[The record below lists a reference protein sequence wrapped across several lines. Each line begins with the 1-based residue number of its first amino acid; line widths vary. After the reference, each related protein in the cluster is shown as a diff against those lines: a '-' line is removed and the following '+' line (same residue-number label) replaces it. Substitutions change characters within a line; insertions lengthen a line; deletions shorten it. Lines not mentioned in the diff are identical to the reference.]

1 MAKENIKYFI
11 IEKNNYS
18 NLGILKF
25 SIYEKTMF
33 DLTTATRK
41 LLALD
46 ELNTDRKNTS
56 YHLQEVDSSLVPLM
70 LTEEMEVKSNGATTG
85 V

>member
-1 MAKENIKYFI
+1 MSKENKKYFI
-11 IEKNNYS
+11 IEKQNYS
-18 NLGILKF
+18 NIGILKF

-56 YHLQEVDSSLVPLM
+56 YHLQEVDQGLVPLM
-70 LTEEMEVKSNGATTG
+70 LTEEVEVKSNGATTG

>member
-1 MAKENIKYFI
+1 MSKENKKYFI
-11 IEKNNYS
+11 IENNNYS

-56 YHLQEVDSSLVPLM
+56 YHLQEVDPGLVPLM
-70 LTEEMEVKSNGATTG
+70 LTEELEVKSNGATTG

>member
-1 MAKENIKYFI
+1 MSKENKKYFI

-46 ELNTDRKNTS
+46 ELNTDKENTS
-56 YHLQEVDSSLVPLM
+56 YHLQEVDPGLVPLM
-70 LTEEMEVKSNGATTG
+70 LTEEMEGKSNGATAG

>member
-1 MAKENIKYFI
+1 MSKDNKKYFI

-56 YHLQEVDSSLVPLM
+56 YHLQEVDPGLVPLM

>member
-1 MAKENIKYFI
+1 MSKDNKKYFI

-56 YHLQEVDSSLVPLM
+56 YHLQEVDSGLVPLM
-70 LTEEMEVKSNGATTG
+70 LTEEVEVKSNGATTG

>member
-1 MAKENIKYFI
+1 MSKENKKYFI
-11 IEKNNYS
+11 IEKQNYS
-18 NLGILKF
+18 NIGILKF

-46 ELNTDRKNTS
+46 ELNADRKNTS
-56 YHLQEVDSSLVPLM
+56 YHLQEVDQGLVPLM
-70 LTEEMEVKSNGATTG
+70 LTEEVEVKSNGATTG

>member
-1 MAKENIKYFI
+1 MSKENKKYFI
-11 IEKNNYS
+11 IEKGNYS
-18 NLGILKF
+18 NIGILKF

-33 DLTTATRK
+33 DLNTATRK

-46 ELNTDRKNTS
+46 ELNIDRKNTS
-56 YHLQEVDSSLVPLM
+56 YHLQVVDSSLVPLM

>member
-1 MAKENIKYFI
+1 
-11 IEKNNYS
+11 
-18 NLGILKF
+18 
-25 SIYEKTMF
+25 MF

-46 ELNTDRKNTS
+46 ELNSDRENTS
-56 YHLQEVDSSLVPLM
+56 YHLQEVDPGLVPLM
-70 LTEEMEVKSNGATTG
+70 LTEEMEVKSNGATAG

>member
-1 MAKENIKYFI
+1 MSKENKKYFI
-11 IEKNNYS
+11 IEKQNYS
-18 NLGILKF
+18 NIGILKF

-33 DLTTATRK
+33 DLNTATRK

-56 YHLQEVDSSLVPLM
+56 YHLQEVDPSLVPLM
-70 LTEEMEVKSNGATTG
+70 LTEEMEVKPNGHKSA
-85 V
+85 

>member
-1 MAKENIKYFI
+1 MSKENKKYFI

-56 YHLQEVDSSLVPLM
+56 YHLQEVDSGLVPLM
-70 LTEEMEVKSNGATTG
+70 LTEEVEVKSNGATTG

>member
-1 MAKENIKYFI
+1 MSKDNKKYFI

-25 SIYEKTMF
+25 SINEKTMF

-56 YHLQEVDSSLVPLM
+56 YHLQEVDPGLVPLM
-70 LTEEMEVKSNGATTG
+70 LTEEMEVKSNGATAG

>member
-1 MAKENIKYFI
+1 MSKENKKYFI

-56 YHLQEVDSSLVPLM
+56 YHLQEVDSGLVPLM
-70 LTEEMEVKSNGATTG
+70 LTEEVEVKSNGATAG

>member
-1 MAKENIKYFI
+1 MSKENKKYFI
-11 IEKNNYS
+11 IEKQNFS
-18 NLGILKF
+18 NIGILKF

-33 DLTTATRK
+33 DLNTATRK

-56 YHLQEVDSSLVPLM
+56 YHLQEVDPGLVPLI
-70 LTEEMEVKSNGATTG
+70 LTEEVEVKSNGATTE

>member
-1 MAKENIKYFI
+1 MSKENKKYFI

-46 ELNTDRKNTS
+46 ELNSDRKNTS
-56 YHLQEVDSSLVPLM
+56 YHLQEVDQGLVPLM
-70 LTEEMEVKSNGATTG
+70 LTEEVEVKSNGATTG

>member
-1 MAKENIKYFI
+1 MSKENKKYFI

-56 YHLQEVDSSLVPLM
+56 YHLQEVDPGLVPLM
-70 LTEEMEVKSNGATTG
+70 LTEEMEVKSNGATAG

>member
-1 MAKENIKYFI
+1 MSKDNKKYFI

-56 YHLQEVDSSLVPLM
+56 YHLQEVDPGLVPLM
-70 LTEEMEVKSNGATTG
+70 LTEEMEVKSNGATAG

>member
-1 MAKENIKYFI
+1 MSKDNKKYFI
-11 IEKNNYS
+11 IEKNNYY

-25 SIYEKTMF
+25 SIYEKSMF

-56 YHLQEVDSSLVPLM
+56 YHLQEVDPGLVPLM
-70 LTEEMEVKSNGATTG
+70 LTEEMEVKSNGATAG

>member
-1 MAKENIKYFI
+1 MSKDNKKYFI

-46 ELNTDRKNTS
+46 ELNSDRKNTS
-56 YHLQEVDSSLVPLM
+56 YHLQEVDPGLIPLM
-70 LTEEMEVKSNGATTG
+70 LTEEMEVKSNGATAG

>member
-1 MAKENIKYFI
+1 MSKENKKYFI

-46 ELNTDRKNTS
+46 ELNSDRKNTS
-56 YHLQEVDSSLVPLM
+56 YHLQEVDPGLIPLM
-70 LTEEMEVKSNGATTG
+70 LTEEMEVKSNGATAG

>member
-1 MAKENIKYFI
+1 MSKENKKYFI

-46 ELNTDRKNTS
+46 ELNSDRENTC
-56 YHLQEVDSSLVPLM
+56 YHLQEVDPGLVPLM
-70 LTEEMEVKSNGATTG
+70 LTEEMEVKSNGATAG

>member
-1 MAKENIKYFI
+1 MSKENKKYFI
-11 IEKNNYS
+11 IEKQNYS
-18 NLGILKF
+18 NIGILKF

-56 YHLQEVDSSLVPLM
+56 YHLQEVDPGLIPLM

>member
-1 MAKENIKYFI
+1 MSKENKKYFI

-46 ELNTDRKNTS
+46 ELNSDRKNTS
-56 YHLQEVDSSLVPLM
+56 YHLQEVDPGLVPLM
-70 LTEEMEVKSNGATTG
+70 LTEEMEVKSNGATAG

>member
-1 MAKENIKYFI
+1 MSKDNIKYFI

-56 YHLQEVDSSLVPLM
+56 YHLQEVDSGLVPLM
-70 LTEEMEVKSNGATTG
+70 LTEEMEVKSNGATAG

>member
-1 MAKENIKYFI
+1 MSKENKKYFI

-46 ELNTDRKNTS
+46 ELNSDRKNTS
-56 YHLQEVDSSLVPLM
+56 YHLQEVDPGLIPLM